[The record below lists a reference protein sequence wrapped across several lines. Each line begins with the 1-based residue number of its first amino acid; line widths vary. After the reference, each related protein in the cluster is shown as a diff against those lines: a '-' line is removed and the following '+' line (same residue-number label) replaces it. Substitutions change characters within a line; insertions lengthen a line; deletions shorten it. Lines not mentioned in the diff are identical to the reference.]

1 MYEVASAA
9 VSATAFEFVHH
20 LVTVPVAVN
29 GIERRFVLDSGIG
42 ITLLS
47 EELCAEAGCGRSGA
61 TYTGRRMSGQAVK
74 VDLARAD
81 SLVFGGLER
90 TEAEVGVLDLSLPPE
105 LADVGGFLSL
115 AFFDDAPFTVDYP
128 GRAVVRESAES
139 LAGRET
145 AGTQVDVH
153 IERDGP
159 AVTAFAPL
167 VLPDGRTVSVEID
180 MGSDALIL
188 DERFAGELGVDL
200 EAEGVRRT
208 EGVDETGNNFV
219 RRFTQ
224 LEGRIELAG
233 LPQLGHDAPDVMFQR
248 IIHDGLIGHAF
259 LGRFVVTWDLAAG
272 RLLFA
277 SPG

>member
-1 MYEVASAA
+1 M
-9 VSATAFEFVHH
+9 
-20 LVTVPVAVN
+20 
-29 GIERRFVLDSGIG
+29 
-42 ITLLS
+42 
-47 EELCAEAGCGRSGA
+47 
-61 TYTGRRMSGQAVK
+61 
-74 VDLARAD
+74 
-81 SLVFGGLER
+81 
-90 TEAEVGVLDLSLPPE
+90 LDLNLPPD

-115 AFFDDAPFTVDYP
+115 AFFDDAPFTVDYA
-128 GRAVVRESAES
+128 GRAVVLETAES
-139 LAGRET
+139 LAEREEH
-145 AGTQVDVH
+145 GTQVDVH

-167 VLPDGRTVSVEID
+167 VLPDGRTASVEID

-188 DERFAGELGVDL
+188 DERFAGAVGVELD
-200 EAEGVRRT
+200 AENVRRT
-208 EGVDETGNNFV
+208 EGVDETGNPFV

-233 LPQLGHDAPDVMFQR
+233 IPQLGQDAPDVMFQR

-259 LGRFVVTWDLAAG
+259 LGRFVVTWDIAAG